1 MRQGRARLGSARV
14 GSADAP
20 WHLFNGRRLALD
32 FLIRLAGGKVLV
44 EELKGGIGAADAN
57 RCCRLS
63 RRGYIKGT
71 QIARQ
76 VGRRVSR

>member
-1 MRQGRARLGSARV
+1 MWQGPARLGSARV

-44 EELKGGIGAADAN
+44 EELKGD
-57 RCCRLS
+57 
-63 RRGYIKGT
+63 RRGGCEPMLPFKQTRLY
-71 QIARQ
+71 
-76 VGRRVSR
+76 